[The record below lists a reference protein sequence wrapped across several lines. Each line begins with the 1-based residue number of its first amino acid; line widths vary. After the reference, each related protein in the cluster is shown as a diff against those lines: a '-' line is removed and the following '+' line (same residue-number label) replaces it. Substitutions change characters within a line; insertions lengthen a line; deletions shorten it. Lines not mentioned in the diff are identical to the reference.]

1 MKIDIETLR
10 KAVNRKL
17 VSEQMSGFESPVE
30 IHQGSHT
37 SIEELI
43 PGAESQIEG
52 TEEDSVKQNLFQLS
66 VYAAKLHD
74 LLEEG
79 VDIDPDMG
87 RNITRA
93 TNKISDIYHKLEYQS
108 YKNSK

>member
-1 MKIDIETLR
+1 MKIDIDTLR

-17 VSEQMSGFESPVE
+17 VSEQMSGFESPIE
-30 IHQGSHT
+30 IYQGSHT
-37 SIEELI
+37 SYEESV
-43 PGAESQIEG
+43 PGLDQPADVN
-52 TEEDSVKQNLFQLS
+52 EEDSIKQNLFQLS

-79 VDIDPDMG
+79 VEIEPDMG
-87 RNITRA
+87 RNITRV